1 MSKADEIKEKARM
14 YYRKVNGD
22 NSLIPNRINED
33 DPNFCFTPDDMIHF
47 ATDFSAQENK
57 ELIYYIKNEI
67 ECMEDIKKHSTNK
80 DVAIGEIRAY
90 RKVLNKIEHLNN
102 KP

>member
-1 MSKADEIKEKARM
+1 MKETEAEKARL

-33 DPNFCFTPDDMIHF
+33 VPNFCFTPDDMIHF
-47 ATDFSAQENK
+47 ATDFSNQENK
-57 ELIYYIKNEI
+57 ELKELLRRLYKNRAYNFSL
-67 ECMEDIKKHSTNK
+67 EDIEEINK
-80 DVAIGEIRAY
+80 
-90 RKVLNKIEHLNN
+90 HLNN